1 MKKLLAM
8 ILALGVTFSICTS
21 CGSSSSDTEDEDS
34 SSTVLENSDELLK
47 SNNKVAKTLFTL
59 VNSRYADVIVEG
71 GEYTEGE
78 YTFDV
83 TDAMETEGQDD
94 TIKREKYS
102 EEATKADIEQVCWKA
117 LKKADIDKAFVLSK
131 LPTL

>member
-1 MKKLLAM
+1 M
-8 ILALGVTFSICTS
+8 
-21 CGSSSSDTEDEDS
+21 
-34 SSTVLENSDELLK
+34 ENSDELLK

-94 TIKREKYS
+94 TIKRENIARKRP
-102 EEATKADIEQVCWKA
+102 KQI
-117 LKKADIDKAFVLSK
+117 LSK
-131 LPTL
+131 CVGKL